1 MTVPVVPPGYYDI
14 SFKEWSQLLSDDGI
28 LGPKV
33 VTVHWRGARVLMQDA
48 NGDLIV
54 EHASGVKNTLPRID
68 RLRVAARPTLVPV
81 NIEKEAAR

>member
-33 VTVHWRGARVLMQDA
+33 VTVLWRGARVLMQDV

-68 RLRVAARPTLVPV
+68 RLRVAVQAKLVPV
-81 NIEKEAAR
+81 NICKEATS